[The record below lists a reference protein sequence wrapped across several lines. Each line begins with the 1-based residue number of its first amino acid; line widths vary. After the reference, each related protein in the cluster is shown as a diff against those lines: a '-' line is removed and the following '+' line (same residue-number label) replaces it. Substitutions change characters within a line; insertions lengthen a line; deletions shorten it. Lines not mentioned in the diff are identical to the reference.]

1 MEPGHDS
8 LNLSSLGIPDFI
20 DSCMRAINEFNDI
33 KKKVAKSAGTIEDLV
48 RSIEDAVILREYDFE
63 ARKENI

>member
-1 MEPGHDS
+1 
-8 LNLSSLGIPDFI
+8 
-20 DSCMRAINEFNDI
+20 MRAINEFNDI